1 MVPSYTR
8 PHGAAARWCGTFAPD
23 RMSITITIATSVS
36 AADYAR
42 IEQLAEVLRE
52 KDGNFRGRAVTVERG
67 PTTAITDTQDKL
79 RGALLQLLVEGVL
92 SRGF

>member
-1 MVPSYTR
+1 
-8 PHGAAARWCGTFAPD
+8 
-23 RMSITITIATSVS
+23 MSITITVASSVS

-52 KDGNFRGRAVTVERG
+52 KDGNFRGRSVTVERG
-67 PTTAITDTQDKL
+67 PATAITDTQDKL